1 MKRALLITL
10 MLLTG
15 LPNLTGLTVSAAA
28 QTRAEV
34 LRARLMDPADRS
46 VFVAAHR
53 GAWREAPENSLEAIE
68 KAIEMG
74 VEIVEIDVRK
84 TLAGELI
91 LHHNPI
97 LFRPKGAPTL
107 EEALLAAKGRV
118 LINLDK
124 AFGYF
129 NEVMEIAERTGTVEQ
144 IIIKSSRRAHD
155 VKKVLGP
162 FEGRVIFMPII
173 NLNSGGALAKVEEFV
188 QMLDPVIYELTFGSD
203 SNPVITIVRAR
214 LAGRSRI
221 WYNSL
226 WPSLCGGHDD
236 ARPLDEGIG
245 WLIDNGAGAIQTDNP
260 RQMTEYLKIR

>member
-1 MKRALLITL
+1 MKRVLLITL
-10 MLLTG
+10 LLLTG

-28 QTRAEV
+28 QTRAEI
-34 LRARLMDPADRS
+34 LRARLLDPADSTVFDLS
-46 VFVAAHR
+46 VT
-53 GAWREAPENSLEAIE
+53 IE

-84 TLAGELI
+84 TLGGELI

-107 EEALLAAKGRV
+107 EEALQAAKGRV

-129 NEVMEIAERTGTVEQ
+129 DEVMEIAERTGTVEQ

-155 VKKVLGP
+155 VKRALGP
-162 FEGRVIFMPII
+162 YEGRVIFMPII
-173 NLNSGGALAKVEEFV
+173 NLNSGGALAKVEEYV
-188 QMLDPVIYELTFGSD
+188 QMLHPAIYELTFGND
-203 SNPVITIVRAR
+203 SNPVLTIVRAR

-221 WYNSL
+221 WYDSL

-245 WLIDNGAGAIQTDNP
+245 WLIDNGAGAIQTDIP

>member
-1 MKRALLITL
+1 MKRALIITL
-10 MLLTG
+10 FWLAG
-15 LPNLTGLTVSAAA
+15 LSCLG
-28 QTRAEV
+28 QTRAEI
-34 LRARLMDPADRS
+34 LRAKLLDPSDPT

-84 TLAGELI
+84 TLGGELI

-97 LFRPKGAPTL
+97 FFRPKGAPTL
-107 EEALLAAKGRV
+107 EEALLAAKDRV

-129 NEVMEIAERTGTVEQ
+129 DKVMEIAERTGTVEQ

-162 FEGRVIFMPII
+162 YEGRVIFMPII
-173 NLNSGGALAKVEEFV
+173 NLNPGGALAKVEEYV
-188 QMLDPVIYELTFGSD
+188 QKLDPAIYELTFGND
-203 SNPVITIVRAR
+203 SNPVLTIVRAR
-214 LAGRSRI
+214 LAGRGRI
-221 WYNSL
+221 WYDSL

-236 ARPLDEGIG
+236 AKPLDEGIG
-245 WLIDNGAGAIQTDNP
+245 WLMDNGAGAIQTDIP
-260 RQMTEYLKIR
+260 REMIEYLKTR

>member
-1 MKRALLITL
+1 MLALFAIS
-10 MLLTG
+10 TG
-15 LPNLTGLTVSAAA
+15 LFA
-28 QTRAEV
+28 QTRAET
-34 LRARLMDPADRS
+34 LRAKLLDPSDPT

-84 TLAGELI
+84 TLGGELI

-107 EEALLAAKGRV
+107 EEALQAAKGRV

-129 NEVMEIAERTGTVEQ
+129 DEVMEIAERTGTVEQ
-144 IIIKSSRRAHD
+144 IIIKSSREAHK
-155 VKKVLGP
+155 VLEVLGP
-162 FEGRVIFMPII
+162 YRDRVIFMPII
-173 NLNSGGALAKVEEFV
+173 NLNPSGAIAKVEAYV
-188 QMLDPVIYELTFGSD
+188 QKLDPKIYELTFYD
-203 SNPVITIVRAR
+203 DANPALTIVRAR

-221 WYNSL
+221 WYDSL

-236 ARPLDEGIG
+236 AKPMAEGIG
-245 WLIDNGAGAIQTDNP
+245 WLIDNGAGAIQTDIP
-260 RQMTEYLKIR
+260 RYMIEYLKTR

>member
-1 MKRALLITL
+1 
-10 MLLTG
+10 MLFHFQVSS
-15 LPNLTGLTVSAAA
+15 LPNVPPSTVIS
-28 QTRAEV
+28 
-34 LRARLMDPADRS
+34 RLLDPDDRT

-84 TLAGELI
+84 TLGGELI

-107 EEALLAAKGRV
+107 EEALLAAKDRV

-129 NEVMEIAERTGTVEQ
+129 DEVMEIAERTGTVEQ
-144 IIIKSSRRAHD
+144 IIIKSSREVHQ
-155 VKKVLGP
+155 VLNVLGP
-162 FEGRVIFMPII
+162 YRDRVIFMPIV
-173 NLNSGGALAKVEEFV
+173 NLNQTWSIAKVEAFV
-188 QMLDPVIYELTFGSD
+188 QQLDPKIYELTFEYDAS
-203 SNPVITIVRAR
+203 PQLTLVRAR
-214 LAGRSRI
+214 LAGRGRI
-221 WYNSL
+221 WYDSL

-236 ARPLDEGIG
+236 AKPLDDGIG
-245 WLIDNGAGAIQTDNP
+245 WLIDNGAGAIQTDIP
-260 RQMTEYLKIR
+260 REMIEYLKTR